1 MKKIHPI
8 SIYFRVIQ
16 QEWSSFTF
24 PLFSFPVFCYLP
36 LLFKYEKMLSLEA
49 QCYVQLLQV
58 QGLPFRKSS
67 FSSAQHCLIPC
78 IQSRILA
85 NQKEESR
92 CSLGIPDTSFKGLR
106 TRTARR
112 VRRSTWVLKWVPAVA
127 RMLWI
132 ETQKTQGYHSLS
144 VSSCFM
150 GSLGIQQ
157 PLPGKYTKLV
167 PAVCGCT

>member
-1 MKKIHPI
+1 MHRGNEWKKCIQLASI
-8 SIYFRVIQ
+8 SEGYNRNGLHL
-16 QEWSSFTF
+16 
-24 PLFSFPVFCYLP
+24 LFLYSPFPVFSYLP
-36 LLFKYEKMLSLEA
+36 LLFKYEKNMLSLEA

-67 FSSAQHCLIPC
+67 FSSTRHCLIPC
-78 IQSRILA
+78 NQLRILA
-85 NQKEESR
+85 SQKEESR

-132 ETQKTQGYHSLS
+132 ETRKTQGYHSLS
-144 VSSCFM
+144 VPSCFM
-150 GSLGIQQ
+150 GSLG
-157 PLPGKYTKLV
+157 L
-167 PAVCGCT
+167 